1 MSEPI
6 KNIDTLDDWKSEFL
20 PRLQKSYI
28 YTSLMESCNT
38 NDKEVLVLIEEA
50 VSFSIY
56 RTKTIIRQMGEYTLH
71 DDIHLF
77 KVLYLMERLLTKE
90 TIENLSIPERMLL
103 ILSAFFHDIGMAP
116 DEEEVLTW
124 KKVWDANPDIKD
136 EEEQQL
142 FNGFKRYC
150 DARPDQQ
157 EIIDKLIFENI
168 LYRFCRNICQNAK
181 IRQVI

>member
-1 MSEPI
+1 M
-6 KNIDTLDDWKSEFL
+6 D
-20 PRLQKSYI
+20 
-28 YTSLMESCNT
+28 
-38 NDKEVLVLIEEA
+38 
-50 VSFSIY
+50 
-56 RTKTIIRQMGEYTLH
+56 EYTLH
-71 DDIHLF
+71 DEIHLF

-90 TIENLSIPERMLL
+90 NIKNLSVPEPERMLL
-103 ILSAFFHDIGMAP
+103 ILSAFFHDLGMAP